1 MEAPRRLAMTN
12 QGISNPPPFSLRL
25 TFEER
30 AGLEQEAGDMSLGAY
45 IRSRLFDASRPAP
58 KRRSKKPVKDHAA
71 LAQVLALLG
80 KSHIAN
86 NINQLAKA
94 ANTGSLPVNI
104 DTERALN
111 DAVRDVANM
120 RRVLL
125 SALNLEDFG

>member
-1 MEAPRRLAMTN
+1 MTN
-12 QGISNPPPFSLRL
+12 KGISNPPPFSLRL

-30 AGLEQEAGDMSLGAY
+30 ASLEQEAGDMSLGAY
-45 IRSRLFDASRPAP
+45 VRSRLFDSSRPAP
-58 KRRSKKPVKDHAA
+58 KRRSKKPIKDHAA

-104 DTERALN
+104 ETERALN

-120 RRVLL
+120 RHVLL
-125 SALNLEDFG
+125 SALNLDDFG

>member
-1 MEAPRRLAMTN
+1 MTFSGN
-12 QGISNPPPFSLRL
+12 GISKPPPFSLRF
-25 TFEER
+25 TFEEKAR
-30 AGLEQEAGDMSLGAY
+30 LLEEAGDMSLASY
-45 IRSRLFDASRPAP
+45 VKSRLFDNSRPAP

-111 DAVRDVANM
+111 EAANDVARM
-120 RRVLL
+120 RKMLIE
-125 SALNLEDFG
+125 ALDLKEFT

>member
-1 MEAPRRLAMTN
+1 MKSGL
-12 QGISNPPPFSLRL
+12 SSPPPFSLRL

-30 AGLEQEAGDMSLGAY
+30 ARLNDEAGHMTLSDY
-45 IRSRLFDASRPAP
+45 VRSKLFQDGYTAPLKP
-58 KRRSKKPVKDHAA
+58 KRKRKTPIKDHAA

-111 DAVRDVANM
+111 DAANDVASM
-120 RRVLL
+120 RKMLIE
-125 SALNLEDFG
+125 ALDLQEFT

>member
-1 MEAPRRLAMTN
+1 MKS
-12 QGISNPPPFSLRL
+12 GISSPPPFSLRL

-30 AGLEQEAGDMSLGAY
+30 ARLNDEAGDMTLSDY
-45 IRSRLFDASRPAP
+45 VRSKLFQGNYNPPKKP
-58 KRRSKKPVKDHAA
+58 KRRRKSPVKDHAS

-111 DAVRDVANM
+111 EAANDVARM
-120 RRVLL
+120 RKMLIE
-125 SALNLEDFG
+125 ALDLQEFT

>member
-1 MEAPRRLAMTN
+1 MKSGL
-12 QGISNPPPFSLRL
+12 SSPPPFSLRL

-30 AGLEQEAGDMSLGAY
+30 ARLNDEAGDMTLSDY
-45 IRSRLFDASRPAP
+45 VRSKLFQGGYTPPRKP
-58 KRRSKKPVKDHAA
+58 KRRRKSPVKDHAS

-104 DTERALN
+104 ETERALN
-111 DAVRDVANM
+111 DAANDVARM
-120 RRVLL
+120 RKMLIE
-125 SALNLEDFG
+125 ALDLQEFT

>member
-1 MEAPRRLAMTN
+1 MEPA
-12 QGISNPPPFSLRL
+12 IKNPPPFSLRL

-30 AGLEQEAGDMSLGAY
+30 ARLNYEAGDMTLSDYVRSKLFAGEY
-45 IRSRLFDASRPAP
+45 IPPAKP
-58 KRRSKKPVKDHAA
+58 KRRRKSPVKDHAA

-104 DTERALN
+104 ETERALN
-111 DAVRDVANM
+111 DAANDVARM
-120 RRVLL
+120 RKMLIE
-125 SALNLEDFG
+125 ALDLKEFT